1 MRIISLSLI
10 LCILFA
16 ATAHAVDHKK
26 KKDKNIT
33 IGILDEIEIDSDDE
47 AIRVKDKHSQDQ
59 FEITASYKLYVNGK
73 LSKTDADEER
83 LLQDYYE
90 LYFDILDYGKRIGM
104 EGAMIG
110 VEGAAIGLKAVVG
123 VFKLLREDYTSED
136 LEAELEQKAE
146 RIEEKAERLENRAKY
161 LEEMVEE
168 FEQLHRQL
176 GVEIEALSGLGM
188 FD

>member
-1 MRIISLSLI
+1 MRFINLSLI

-16 ATAHAVDHKK
+16 ATTQAVDYKK
-26 KKDKNIT
+26 KKDNTIT
-33 IGILDEIEIDSDDE
+33 IGILDEVEIDSDDE
-47 AIRVKDKHSQDQ
+47 TITVKDKHSQDQ

-73 LSKTDADEER
+73 LTKTDADEEQ

-110 VEGAAIGLKAVVG
+110 MEGAAIGLKAVAG
-123 VFKLLREDYTSED
+123 VFKLLRKDYTSED
-136 LEAELEQKAE
+136 LEADIQQKAE

-161 LEEMVEE
+161 LEVMVKE
-168 FEQLHRQL
+168 FEQLHHKL
-176 GVEIEALSGLGM
+176 GAEIEALSGLGM